1 MSRAPLSRHLS
12 GTSAPGRRAILSL
25 AVAAGV
31 SLLTPTTHAADNIT
45 WLVGFAP
52 GGTADVLS
60 RSIAQQLSK
69 LSGQNVVVENRPGAS
84 GAIALQQAAKA
95 APDGNTLIT
104 VPGPLLHA
112 TPVPEV
118 GKELRAVA
126 MLAQGPMV
134 LVAPVSSAPADFA
147 ALVKAMK
154 ANPKN
159 WSYGSSGNG
168 TSQHLAGELMNQMA
182 GTQAIHVPYRGGGQA
197 ITDVVGGQIPLAMLG
212 ASPVLPHVQSGK
224 LKALA
229 VTSSKRLE
237 QLPQVPTM
245 QEAGLAGYSATQWFS
260 VAAPA
265 KTPDARVQQLNAWLA
280 TALEAPAV
288 QEVIRGSGNVKG
300 AGSAKEVEDFLR
312 QDTETWKKLA
322 EQTKMQLN

>member
-1 MSRAPLSRHLS
+1 MHRAPVTRRLFDRPA
-12 GTSAPGRRAILSL
+12 TGRRAVLCL
-25 AVAAGV
+25 AAAAGM
-31 SLLTPTTHAADNIT
+31 SLLAPNAHAADNIT

-52 GGTADVLS
+52 GGTADVLT

-84 GAIALQQAAKA
+84 GAIALQQAARA
-95 APDGNTLIT
+95 ASDGNTLIT

-126 MLAQGPMV
+126 LLAQGPMV
-134 LVAPVSSAPADFA
+134 LVAPASAAPADFA

-154 ANPKN
+154 ADPGR

-182 GTQAIHVPYRGGGQA
+182 GTQAAHVPYRGGGQA

-212 ASPVLPHVQSGK
+212 ASPVLPHILSGK

-237 QLPQVPTM
+237 QLPQVPTLD
-245 QEAGLAGYSATQWFS
+245 EAGLPGYSATQWFS

-265 KTPDARVQQLNAWLA
+265 TTPEARVRQLNAWVA

-288 QEVIRGSGNVKG
+288 QDVIRSSGNVKG

-322 EQTKMQLN
+322 EQTQMKLN

>member
-1 MSRAPLSRHLS
+1 MSQASALRRQTGHPLTSRR
-12 GTSAPGRRAILSL
+12 TVLSL
-25 AVAAGV
+25 AVAA
-31 SLLTPTTHAADNIT
+31 SAALMLPAAHAADNIT

-52 GGTADVLS
+52 GGTADVLT

-95 APDGNTLIT
+95 AADGNTLIT
-104 VPGPLLHA
+104 IPGPLLHA

-134 LVAPVSSAPADFA
+134 LVAPASSAPADFA

-154 ANPKN
+154 ASPKN
-159 WSYGSSGNG
+159 WSYASSGNG

-182 GTQAIHVPYRGGGQA
+182 GTQAVHVPYRGGGQA

-212 ASPVLPHVQSGK
+212 ASPVLPHIQSGK
-224 LKALA
+224 LKAFA

-237 QLPQVPTM
+237 LLPQVPTM
-245 QEAGLAGYSATQWFS
+245 QEAGLAGYSALQWFS
-260 VAAPA
+260 VAVPA

-280 TALEAPAV
+280 MSQETPAV
-288 QEVIRGSGNVKG
+288 QDVIRSSGNVKG
-300 AGSAKEVEDFLR
+300 AGSAREVEDFLR

-322 EQTKMQLN
+322 EQTRMQLN

>member
-1 MSRAPLSRHLS
+1 MSRAPALRRLT
-12 GTSAPGRRAILSL
+12 GAPATGRRAVLSL
-25 AVAAGV
+25 AVAAGAA
-31 SLLTPTTHAADNIT
+31 LIANTAHAADNIT

-52 GGTADVLS
+52 GGTADVLT

-69 LSGQNVVVENRPGAS
+69 LSGQNVVVENHPGAS
-84 GAIALQQAAKA
+84 GALALQQAAKA

-112 TPVPEV
+112 NPVPEV

-134 LVAPVSSAPADFA
+134 LVAPASSAPADFA

-154 ANPKN
+154 TNPKA

-182 GTQAIHVPYRGGGQA
+182 GTQAVHVPYRGGGQA

-212 ASPVLPHVQSGK
+212 ASPVLPHIQSGK

-229 VTSSKRLE
+229 VTSSKRLD

-245 QEAGLAGYSATQWFS
+245 QEAGLAGYSASQWFS
-260 VAAPA
+260 VAVPA

-300 AGSAKEVEDFLR
+300 SGSAKDVEDFLR

-322 EQTKMQLN
+322 AQTKMQLK

>member
-1 MSRAPLSRHLS
+1 MSRAPVLRRL
-12 GTSAPGRRAILSL
+12 TVTPAPGRRAILAL

-31 SLLTPTTHAADNIT
+31 SLLTPAAHAADNIT

-52 GGTADVLS
+52 GGTADVLT

-134 LVAPVSSAPADFA
+134 LVAPASSAPADFE

-154 ANPKN
+154 AAPRN
-159 WSYGSSGNG
+159 WSYASSGNG

-182 GTQAIHVPYRGGGQA
+182 GTQAVHVPYRGGGQA

-212 ASPVLPHVQSGK
+212 ASPVLPHIQSGK

-229 VTSSKRLE
+229 VTSDKRLE
-237 QLPQVPTM
+237 LLPQVPTFR
-245 QEAGLAGYSATQWFS
+245 EAGLAGYEATQWFS
-260 VAAPA
+260 VAVPA
-265 KTPDARVQQLNAWLA
+265 QTPDARIRQLNTWLTA
-280 TALEAPAV
+280 ALEAPAV
-288 QEVIRGSGNVKG
+288 QEVIRTSGNVKG
-300 AGSAKEVEDFLR
+300 SGSAKEVEDFLR
-312 QDTETWKKLA
+312 KDSETWKRLA
-322 EQTKMQLN
+322 AQTKMQLN

>member
-1 MSRAPLSRHLS
+1 MSRASIFRHLP
-12 GTSAPGRRAILSL
+12 GTPAPGRRAILSL
-25 AVAAGV
+25 AVAAGAA
-31 SLLTPTTHAADNIT
+31 LLMPAAHAADNIT

-52 GGTADVLS
+52 GGTADVLT

-69 LSGQNVVVENRPGAS
+69 LSGQNVVVDNRPGAS

-95 APDGNTLIT
+95 SPDGNTLIT

-112 TPVPEV
+112 TTVPEV

-154 ANPKN
+154 AAPRS

-168 TSQHLAGELMNQMA
+168 TSQHLAGELMNRMA
-182 GTQAIHVPYRGGGQA
+182 GTQAVHVPYRGGGPA
-197 ITDVVGGQIPLAMLG
+197 ITDVLGGHIPLAMLG
-212 ASPVLPHVQSGK
+212 ASPVLPHVHSGK

-229 VTSSKRLE
+229 VTSSKRLD
-237 QLPQVPTM
+237 QLPEVPTM
-245 QEAGLAGYSATQWFS
+245 QEAGLAGYVATQWFS
-260 VAAPA
+260 VAVPA
-265 KTPDARVQQLNAWLA
+265 QTPDARVQQLNTWLSM
-280 TALEAPAV
+280 ALEAPAV
-288 QEVIRGSGNVKG
+288 QEVIRNSGNVKG
-300 AGSAKEVEDFLR
+300 TGSAREVEDFLR
-312 QDTETWKKLA
+312 KDTDNWKRLA